1 MEHLGDTYQ
10 EQLYALKGAKIALGC
25 KNSVFFSY
33 SQKSLMEKDNI
44 FFHSKNQIDKTIY
57 EKSRHTTLQQNLKME
72 N

>member
-1 MEHLGDTYQ
+1 MEHLGDTYRQ
-10 EQLYALKGAKIALGC
+10 ELYALKGAKIAPGYQ
-25 KNSVFFSY
+25 NSLFFSH
-33 SQKSLMEKDNI
+33 SQKSLMKKDNI